1 MSKQTRKK
9 RSCHEC
15 IFLDYTA
22 VMGSD
27 LKGRSS
33 WKSEYYKCNVYG
45 NEIQKSEVDTKS
57 CWRFGRRKEGIP
69 LERQIHDH
77 WINRLKRNWHYI
89 IGTTIAIITLTIT
102 ILKAFNVI

>member
-1 MSKQTRKK
+1 MLSMHALSRKK

-15 IFLDYTA
+15 IYLDYTFFA
-22 VMGSD
+22 
-27 LKGRSS
+27 GRSFAI
-33 WKSEYYKCNVYG
+33 KSYKCSAYG
-45 NEIQKSEVDTKS
+45 NDIEESEVDTKS